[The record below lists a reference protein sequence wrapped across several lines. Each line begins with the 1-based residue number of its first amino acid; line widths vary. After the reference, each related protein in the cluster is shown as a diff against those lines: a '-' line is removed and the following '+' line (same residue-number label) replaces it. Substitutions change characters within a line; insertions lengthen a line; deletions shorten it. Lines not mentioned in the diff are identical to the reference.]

1 MPALRVAEVVLA
13 EEPPRLLRVVVRHC
27 RLEVLA
33 LRRRLPQLPSQPAEE
48 AHLRRFHPFSLPADL
63 RDEPAPAD
71 DRGGAAR
78 PQPRTA
84 R

>member
-33 LRRRLPQLPSQPAEE
+33 LRRRLPQLPAEPAEE
-48 AHLRRFHPFSLPADL
+48 AHRLLVDRLRHRH
-63 RDEPAPAD
+63 
-71 DRGGAAR
+71 AA
-78 PQPRTA
+78 
-84 R
+84 